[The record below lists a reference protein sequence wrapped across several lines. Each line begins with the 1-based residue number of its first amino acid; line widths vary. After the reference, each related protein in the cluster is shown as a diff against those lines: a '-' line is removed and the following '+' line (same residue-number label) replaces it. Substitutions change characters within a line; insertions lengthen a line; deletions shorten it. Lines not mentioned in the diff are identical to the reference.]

1 MTIFYFTAT
10 GNSLAVAKRVGGE
23 LISIPKA
30 LKDGESGY
38 EDDVIGFVFP
48 DFDGSLPRIMITDR
62 VAFGD
67 ERYSCFACLHACPK
81 NAIHVKGERSS
92 KRWRN
97 PDVTLKELID
107 ANQQVKR

>member
-48 DFDGSLPRIMITDR
+48 DFDGSLPRIMTKFMKSKKFKADY
-62 VAFGD
+62 F
-67 ERYSCFACLHACPK
+67 FAIATYGFLPGNTIRDFTK
-81 NAIHVKGERSS
+81 L
-92 KRWRN
+92 KRM
-97 PDVTLKELID
+97 KEFRD
-107 ANQQVKR
+107 AA

>member
-38 EDDVIGFVFP
+38 EDIGVNYQ
-48 DFDGSLPRIMITDR
+48 DKE
-62 VAFGD
+62 D
-67 ERYSCFACLHACPK
+67 ERVSRCRLARKCL
-81 NAIHVKGERSS
+81 
-92 KRWRN
+92 
-97 PDVTLKELID
+97 
-107 ANQQVKR
+107 

>member
-38 EDDVIGFVFP
+38 EDDDEDDAIGFVFP
-48 DFDGSLPRIMITDR
+48 DFDGSLPRIMTKFMKSKKFKADY
-62 VAFGD
+62 F
-67 ERYSCFACLHACPK
+67 FAIATYGFFPGNTIRDFTKL
-81 NAIHVKGERSS
+81 
-92 KRWRN
+92 KRM
-97 PDVTLKELID
+97 KEFRD
-107 ANQQVKR
+107 AA